1 MLIRFEEPK
10 DLETDIDEQNK
21 LRQEWEKQD
30 DRAVLVQEIVN
41 LNIALNKLKRILYFQ
56 QTGDTFNPRA

>member
-41 LNIALNKLKRILYFQ
+41 LNVSV
-56 QTGDTFNPRA
+56 